1 MKTNDIYFYALTRL
15 QKLKVNQ
22 LGRVQDFAPN
32 NPALFVQVVKHL
44 ICAGWCEYEFTNDYS
59 AIKRLDLPDFAR
71 DYFKKM
77 QMELEQ
83 GKSIL
88 ENS

>member
-1 MKTNDIYFYALTRL
+1 MKTNDIYFYTLTKLR
-15 QKLKVNQ
+15 KLKVNQ

-32 NPALFVQVVKHL
+32 NPSLFVQVVKQL

-77 QMELEQ
+77 QMELDE
-83 GKSIL
+83 KIVVS